1 MEMGVKATDLG
12 TTNFTGYAKQG
23 VIDKSKAIET
33 ASNFDLGTQAVEYL
47 KDQADAYHQYNTLK
61 GVAEEIGG
69 VIQEQAD
76 RSYEGQAALEEE
88 SQGLQQEIDYVRGEK
103 GYTGDYAPMLN
114 QQLADETR
122 GVQNALAEKTDRLT
136 KAREQG
142 VMTEFELQTRLSAI
156 TREAIARNP
165 QLAPEIMK
173 HVGQVAEMNDLTAK
187 VKYDAAITK
196 ANQASSEAMAKKK
209 HDQYAEDIE
218 KSGGL
223 PSQFMLPD
231 GTLDYDSADTFIK
244 KHGAVVVTKNI
255 MENINKS
262 TEQGIKFETDKLFG
276 DPTSIDTMLGANN
289 LKAREMIDTI
299 KSMPISDG
307 EKMNKIKEELNKQKS
322 WNRATLIAGGI
333 NLQDERVKAYL
344 EDANANIDDMIVSM
358 TEDITMK
365 NNTDVIKGQ
374 NAYIE
379 ESGKNR
385 IIKQPGVQDSISKAT
400 ILKSISPSYAGDWDI
415 ALNNNFKLVEGFLT
429 NSPHSFGDPL
439 AIRTTKTY
447 FEPKGINGATAYSQ
461 SLDSIYANH
470 LQKETSP
477 VNNINTAMEK
487 AFQVINSGSSEDVS
501 GVARELVKGIAD
513 DRYTVEYSKKLP
525 SNLRGNAKN
534 VALVYGRGA
543 YENGIIPELNK
554 YPETKISVAD
564 DGFVVVEGKANRAL
578 NIRAKELNDSFTAYH
593 KISGNSS
600 LDKSINEFYTS
611 VGLIGATEENK

>member
-23 VIDKSKAIET
+23 VIDKSQAIKTE
-33 ASNFDLGTQAVEYL
+33 SNFKLATEATEYL
-47 KDQADAYHQYNTLK
+47 KDQADAYNEYDTLK
-61 GVAEEIGG
+61 GVAEQIGG
-69 VIQEQAD
+69 VMQEQAD
-76 RSYEGQAALEEE
+76 RSYEGQAALEQE
-88 SQGLQQEIDYVRGEK
+88 SLDLGQEINYIRGDK

-114 QQLADETR
+114 QQLFDETR
-122 GVQNALAEKTDRLT
+122 GVQNALSEKTNRLT

-142 VMTEFELQTRLSAI
+142 VMDEHELQLRLSAI

-173 HVGQVAEMNDLTAK
+173 HVSTVAEMNDLTAK

-196 ANQASSEAMAKKK
+196 ANKASSEAMAKKK

-231 GTLDYDSADTFIK
+231 GTLDYDGADVFIK

-255 MENINKS
+255 MENVNKAA
-262 TEQGIKFETDKLFG
+262 EQGIKFETDKVFR
-276 DPTSIDTMLGANN
+276 DPAAIDTMLGANN

-307 EKMNKIKEELNKQKS
+307 EKINKIKEELNKQKS
-322 WNRATLIAGGI
+322 WNRSTMISAGI
-333 NLQDERVKAYL
+333 NLQDERVKAFL
-344 EDANANIDDMIVSM
+344 EDANTNIDDMIVSM

-365 NNTDVIKGQ
+365 TNTDVIKGQ

-379 ESGKNR
+379 ESGTNR
-385 IIKQPGVQDSISKAT
+385 IIRQPGVQDAISKAT
-400 ILKSISPSYAGDWDI
+400 ILKAIAPNWAGDWDI
-415 ALNNNFKLVEGFLT
+415 TLRDNLKTVSGFLS
-429 NSPHSFGDPL
+429 NSSYSFGDPL
-439 AIRTTKTY
+439 AIRTNKTY

-461 SLDSIYANH
+461 SLDALYADH

-477 VNNINTAMEK
+477 VTNLNTAMEK
-487 AFQVINSGSSEDVS
+487 ALEVIYSGTPEDTS
-501 GVARELVKGIAD
+501 GVARELVKGVAD
-513 DRYTVEYSKKLP
+513 DRYTVDYSKKLP
-525 SNLRGNAKN
+525 SNLRGNVKA
-534 VALVYGRGA
+534 VSLVYGKGA

-600 LDKSINEFYTS
+600 LDKSINEFYS
-611 VGLIGATEENK
+611 SIGLIGESEEKK